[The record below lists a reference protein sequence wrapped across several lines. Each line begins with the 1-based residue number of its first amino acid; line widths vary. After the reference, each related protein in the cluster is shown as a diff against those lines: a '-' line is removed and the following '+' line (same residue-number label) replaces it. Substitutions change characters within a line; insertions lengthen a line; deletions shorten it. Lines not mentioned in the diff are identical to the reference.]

1 MNRYHLV
8 HITEFLYDGP
18 VSESYNEVRLRPIH
32 DEKQSCLSFRLTTN
46 ARFARHCVSRRV
58 WQLGAP
64 IQRSAGASPP
74 EGGGR
79 IRGAG
84 ARLIGRGSP
93 IRPHWRNSIAGKHQL
108 DEEYFDFVAPSAYV
122 PHLNE
127 LREIIEAAEE
137 ASDGTVAGFAQ
148 AASDLIHERFR
159 YVKGATHVHSSI
171 EDSLSVGAGVCQDF
185 AHVLLGV
192 ARMRGLPGRYVSGY
206 LVPGSAA
213 SADARQEEVIGG
225 QASHAWAEVFMPTT
239 GWTGFDPT
247 LGKPVGLRHVRVA
260 YGRDYGDVAPV
271 RGVYKGQA
279 GQRLSV
285 DVRVRPAL
293 DDEGREQLSTAAPV
307 PAKPRLPSGRS
318 SPRSNSNSN
327 SNSNSSRLR
336 ETTQQALRF
345 SLLDSSS
352 RFWLNQCA
360 ADWSN
365 YEHCDRRPSPPAEPE
380 LPGHC
385 ICNERHIER
394 SR

>member
-32 DEKQSCLSFRLTTN
+32 DERQSCLSFRLMTAPGSRGTSYRDAYGNWVHQFNVLPEHRRLKVEAESVVLAHDSSGAAPDPTTL
-46 ARFARHCVSRRV
+46 ADFD
-58 WQLGAP
+58 
-64 IQRSAGASPP
+64 
-74 EGGGR
+74 
-79 IRGAG
+79 
-84 ARLIGRGSP
+84 
-93 IRPHWRNSIAGKHQL
+93 AGKNQF
-108 DEEYFDFVAPSAYV
+108 DEEYFDFVSPTAYV

-127 LREIIEAAEE
+127 LREIIEAAQA
-137 ASDGTVAGFAQ
+137 ASDGTVEGFVQ
-148 AASDLIHERFR
+148 KASDLIHERFR

-171 EDSLSVGAGVCQDF
+171 EDSLSIGAGVCQDF

-279 GQRLSV
+279 GQSLAV

-293 DDEGREQLSTAAPV
+293 DDEGREQLSTSAPV
-307 PAKPRLPSGRS
+307 PAKPSVAERP
-318 SPRSNSNSN
+318 
-327 SNSNSSRLR
+327 
-336 ETTQQALRF
+336 QQ
-345 SLLDSSS
+345 
-352 RFWLNQCA
+352 
-360 ADWSN
+360 
-365 YEHCDRRPSPPAEPE
+365 PAQQQQQQQQ
-380 LPGHC
+380 
-385 ICNERHIER
+385 
-394 SR
+394 